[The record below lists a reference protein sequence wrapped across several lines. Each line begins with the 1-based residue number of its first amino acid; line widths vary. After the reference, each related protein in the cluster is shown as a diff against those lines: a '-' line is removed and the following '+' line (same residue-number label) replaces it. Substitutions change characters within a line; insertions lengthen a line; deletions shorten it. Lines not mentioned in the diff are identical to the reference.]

1 MLTPSTTILQT
12 CVRTLV
18 LSSTRLEMEQE
29 RFQKGAAGRRNCFSR
44 SSALTATILAGV
56 PFTCPHME
64 SYGFWALSRL
74 MLEPLIPASS
84 SPLFQICLGPLI
96 RHFASSGEELAL
108 VPGEA
113 VTGGFMKRISTDV
126 IGTVGE
132 EMPWLTRR
140 CSSMGSYQ
148 PCWQAPSSSH
158 SFLMFHS
165 L

>member
-1 MLTPSTTILQT
+1 
-12 CVRTLV
+12 
-18 LSSTRLEMEQE
+18 
-29 RFQKGAAGRRNCFSR
+29 
-44 SSALTATILAGV
+44 
-56 PFTCPHME
+56 
-64 SYGFWALSRL
+64 

-140 CSSMGSYQ
+140 CSSMGLVPTVLAGSQ
-148 PCWQAPSSSH
+148 FFAFLLDV
-158 SFLMFHS
+158 SFAVVRAL
-165 L
+165 